1 VTVTLRAPPV
11 PSEPLPAVGRGE
23 EMPREV
29 AKALRD
35 MLRHHG
41 RRFTAEERRAIRWV
55 LVREGE
61 LGSLLRIPGAIPRE
75 EPAE

>member
-1 VTVTLRAPPV
+1 VRATVPAPPM
-11 PSEPLPAVGRGE
+11 PSEPLPAAASGE
-23 EMPREV
+23 PMPRDV
-29 AKALRD
+29 AATLRD

-61 LGSLLRIPGAIPRE
+61 LGSLLRVPGALPRE
-75 EPAE
+75 EP